1 MGGELVRMI
10 RLGAP
15 AGWTALMRLVAET
28 IADDARDPGQ
38 GGGDRPWSAIPVRGH
53 HDDDKWRDGLTEQ
66 TGMSARAISRT
77 LADLAEAGYEMREP
91 LGKGKNGRVV
101 FTAPGHAMRFRVPRL
116 APRPVPERSP
126 DMATDH
132 GPATTKDGD
141 HAEPERSPDLAE
153 RSPDLA
159 RTVAISG
166 DPSLPGLSQI
176 SPQAESI
183 RSQQSPGRQ
192 RAKAKP
198 AIEHDSS
205 GTNDDGPRPASQTR
219 DAPPDPQAA
228 AFKIIRPFARKNGI
242 STEAAAELHSQA
254 ATMLRGD
261 TDADHIRAAL
271 PAWHESGEPPEA
283 LPEFVESPAEA
294 ETTP

>member
-38 GGGDRPWSAIPVRGH
+38 GGGERPWSAIPVRGYWSG
-53 HDDDKWRDGLTEQ
+53 DDDAIWRDGLTEQ

-77 LADLAEAGYEMREP
+77 LADLAEAGYEMRERV
-91 LGKGKNGRVV
+91 GKGKNGRVV

-116 APRPVPERSP
+116 PPRPVPERSP

-132 GPATTKDGD
+132 GPAIAKDGD
-141 HAEPERSPDLAE
+141 HTEPERSPDLAE

-159 RTVAISG
+159 ERSPTMAT
-166 DPSLPGLSQI
+166 PLSQVSPTV
-176 SPQAESI
+176 SPQVESI

-198 AIEHDSS
+198 MIEHDSS
-205 GTNDDGPRPASQTR
+205 GTNDDTPRPASQDR
-219 DAPPDPQAA
+219 DTCSVCGQQADLMRTANGPVIRNHSRDRDGKRFCPGTGQPPAGAA
-228 AFKIIRPFARKNGI
+228 G
-242 STEAAAELHSQA
+242 
-254 ATMLRGD
+254 
-261 TDADHIRAAL
+261 
-271 PAWHESGEPPEA
+271 
-283 LPEFVESPAEA
+283 
-294 ETTP
+294 TP